1 MQINLTSIHI
11 ALSLILFFNFAD
23 LAAQDLDPRA
33 YGKVPINATT
43 VITGIALSSG
53 EVVTE
58 PTLQIKNIKAN
69 VQTASIGVAHSF
81 SFFGLT
87 SQLLVAIPYSWAKV
101 TGDVVDTP
109 EKVTRSGF
117 SDMRARF
124 SVLFLG
130 APAISAKEFINS
142 KRNTI
147 LGASIN
153 VIAPTG
159 EFFADKLI
167 NLGTNRWS
175 FRPELAI
182 SQPIG
187 KRLLLDFYTGVWIFT
202 NNNNFFPG
210 ESLRTQNPL
219 GTVQAHISYN
229 INPLF
234 WLALDTTYYVGGNSY
249 VNGQSNDN
257 RQSNSRIGIT
267 ASVPTGNGSS
277 LRLAASTGA
286 IVRAGQN
293 FDTFSIGWQKSWL
306 NKK

>member
-1 MQINLTSIHI
+1 MRISLTSIHI
-11 ALSLILFFNFAD
+11 ALSIILFFNFAD
-23 LAAQDLDPRA
+23 LVAQDLDPRA

-43 VITGIALSSG
+43 VVTGIALSSG
-53 EVVTE
+53 DVVTE

-87 SQLLVAIPYSWAKV
+87 SQVLVAVPYSWAEV
-101 TGDVVDTP
+101 TGDVEDIS

-117 SDMRARF
+117 SDIRVRF

-130 APAISAKEFINS
+130 APAISAKEFSKS

-147 LGASIN
+147 LGASFN

-219 GTVQAHISYN
+219 GTVQAHVSYN

-267 ASVPTGNGSS
+267 ASVPTGKGSS

-286 IVRAGQN
+286 VVRAGQN

>member
-1 MQINLTSIHI
+1 MHFTNVYS
-11 ALSLILFFNFAD
+11 
-23 LAAQDLDPRA
+23 QDLDPRA
-33 YGKVPINATT
+33 YSKIPINATT
-43 VITGIALSSG
+43 VITGLALSSG

-69 VQTASIGVAHSF
+69 VQTTSIGVAHSF
-81 SFFGLT
+81 AFFGMT
-87 SQLLVAIPYSWAKV
+87 SQVLVAVPYSWAKV
-101 TGDVVDTP
+101 TGDVEDVS

-117 SDMRARF
+117 SDLRLRF
-124 SVLFLG
+124 SVLFHG
-130 APAISAKEFINS
+130 APAVTAKELSKS
-142 KRNTI
+142 KRNTV

-159 EFFADKLI
+159 EFFSEKLI

-182 SQPIG
+182 SQPLG
-187 KRLLLDFYTGVWIFT
+187 KRLLIDFYTGVWVFT
-202 NNNNFFPG
+202 NNDNFFPG

-219 GTVQAHISYN
+219 GTIQAHISYN
-229 INPLF
+229 INPFF
-234 WLALDTTYYVGGNSY
+234 WLALDTTYFVGGNSY

-257 RQSNSRIGIT
+257 RQSNSRIGLT
-267 ASVPTGNGSS
+267 ASIPTGKGSS

-286 IVRAGQN
+286 VVRVGQN

-306 NKK
+306 HKKNKK